1 MGSDKR
7 DSGFGEGVQRSFA
20 LDDAAMF
27 RRLMLDLYRG
37 RCAVTGQS
45 PPRKDAEDALEVFLF
60 QPLCHG
66 GAMTSG
72 NAMVVE
78 TAVAS
83 LLGKGLILV
92 SDDYFAFAPH
102 PEIVGA
108 AKASEGQC
116 GRPLFLPDDV
126 GLWPDRAMIGYH
138 RSLFRAQ

>member
-20 LDDAAMF
+20 LDDAAIF
-27 RRLMLDLYRG
+27 RRLMLGLYGG
-37 RCAVTGQS
+37 RCAVTGQC
-45 PPRKDAEDALEVFLF
+45 PPQRSAEDALEVFLF

-66 GAMTSG
+66 GVMTSG
-72 NAMVVE
+72 NALVVE
-78 TAVAS
+78 PAVAS

-108 AKASEGQC
+108 AKASEARC
-116 GRPLFLPDDV
+116 GRPLFLPDEV
-126 GLWPDRAMIGYH
+126 GQWPDRAMLAYH